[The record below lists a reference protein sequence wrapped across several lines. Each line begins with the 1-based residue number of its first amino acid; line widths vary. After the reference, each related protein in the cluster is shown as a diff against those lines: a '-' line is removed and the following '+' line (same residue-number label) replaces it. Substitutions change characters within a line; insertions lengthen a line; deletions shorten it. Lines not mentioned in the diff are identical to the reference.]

1 MGTMDGVKVIEV
13 ADYVFV
19 PAAGGLLA
27 DWGADVI
34 KIEHHETGDPLRGLS
49 AFFGTADVVP
59 KANAV
64 LEAANRGKRSL
75 GLNLATPQ
83 GRDILCKLVE
93 RSDVFL
99 TSKLEAT
106 RRKLGISVE
115 DLRQANPDII
125 YVKGSGHG
133 ERGPDGGTGGF
144 DILDFWNR
152 SGIALGTKAFEAEF
166 LPFMPSSGYGDFT
179 GAMYMVSGIAA
190 ALFHRERTGEA
201 LTVHASLL
209 AAGMWTISGGITQ
222 SALYEVPCHQE
233 PAEYAVNPLV
243 NTYRASDG
251 TWICIACLQAQNF
264 WPDVCEV
271 IDRPDL
277 IDYEWY
283 LPGNLAEG
291 RPAVAKILVHAFGQ
305 HPYEHWRYELSQ
317 SRINWARVQDTLE
330 VTTDPQALENDYLVT
345 TASSDGQ
352 NELLLVAPPV
362 QFEEQ
367 PAQVRPAPRFN
378 AHGDAILGELGLD
391 IEEILDLKLKNV
403 VA

>member
-1 MGTMDGVKVIEV
+1 MGTMDGIRVIEI

-19 PAAGGLLA
+19 PATGGVLA

-34 KIEHHETGDPLRGLS
+34 KIEHHETGDPLRGVS

-75 GLNLATPQ
+75 GLNLATPE
-83 GRDILCKLVE
+83 GKDILYQLVE

-106 RRKLGISVE
+106 RRKLGLSVE
-115 DLRQANPDII
+115 DLRRANPDLI

-133 ERGPDGGTGGF
+133 ERGPDGGAGGF

-222 SALYEVPCHQE
+222 AALYGVPSQQE
-233 PAEYAVNPLV
+233 PAGSAVNPLV
-243 NTYRASDG
+243 NQYQASDG
-251 TWICIACLQAQNF
+251 TWICLACLQAQDF

-283 LPGNLAEG
+283 LLENLAEG
-291 RPAVAKILVHAFGQ
+291 RPAVAKILVDAFGQ
-305 HPYEHWRYELSQ
+305 EPYEHWRNKLSR
-317 SRINWARVQDTLE
+317 SRIRWTRVQDTLE
-330 VTTDPQALENDYLVT
+330 VTTDRQALENGYLVS

-352 NELLLVAPPV
+352 DELLLVAPPV

-367 PAQVRPAPRFN
+367 PAQVRPAPMFN
-378 AHGDAILGELGLD
+378 ADGDGVLAELGLE